1 MQREDAKRWLLEHV
15 KSESLIKHCLAVE
28 GAMMGYAKAF
38 NEPVE
43 RYRLCGLL
51 HDIDFEM
58 YPEEHPLVGVKWLEE
73 KGFDEEFCLAVKGHG
88 DHTQTPRETLLA
100 KTLYAVDEMAS
111 FIIAVALV
119 RPEKLQG
126 ISVKSVQKKLKDKAF
141 ARAVS
146 REGIVSSAEALGVN
160 LPEHIQ
166 RVIDALTAY
175 EIDLNEQG
183 ESLL

>member
-1 MQREDAKRWLLEHV
+1 M
-15 KSESLIKHCLAVE
+15 
-28 GAMMGYAKAF
+28 
-38 NEPVE
+38 
-43 RYRLCGLL
+43 
-51 HDIDFEM
+51 
-58 YPEEHPLVGVKWLEE
+58 
-73 KGFDEEFCLAVKGHG
+73 
-88 DHTQTPRETLLA
+88 LA

-166 RVIDALTAY
+166 LVIDALTAY

>member
-73 KGFDEEFCLAVKGHG
+73 KGFD
-88 DHTQTPRETLLA
+88 
-100 KTLYAVDEMAS
+100 
-111 FIIAVALV
+111 
-119 RPEKLQG
+119 
-126 ISVKSVQKKLKDKAF
+126 
-141 ARAVS
+141 
-146 REGIVSSAEALGVN
+146 
-160 LPEHIQ
+160 
-166 RVIDALTAY
+166 
-175 EIDLNEQG
+175 
-183 ESLL
+183 